1 MLCKFIYWSD
11 TSLFVV
17 NKNKLTKLQAAEKV
31 SLLSESKK
39 ELLQLQIVYLKKE
52 IEFQDY
58 IFEMKKTK
66 MEEEIK
72 SIHLETE
79 IKKMTSK

>member
-1 MLCKFIYWSD
+1 M
-11 TSLFVV
+11 
-17 NKNKLTKLQAAEKV
+17 
-31 SLLSESKK
+31 
-39 ELLQLQIVYLKKE
+39 QLQIVYLKKE

-58 IFEMKKTK
+58 IFDMKKTK

-79 IKKMTSK
+79 IKKIDKQIKEETLRNLLNKPGFGL